1 MGQTR
6 PLLFIFAALQCKVKY
21 NTNLTLIDQS
31 IDVVHGI
38 RSQGSRM
45 EGADESTEL
54 RRHPTYLPL
63 QQGELGPKLDL
74 IGKEIT
80 S

>member
-54 RRHPTYLPL
+54 RRHPCDVSTMFTAHIVFFLSYSPCV
-63 QQGELGPKLDL
+63 
-74 IGKEIT
+74 
-80 S
+80 